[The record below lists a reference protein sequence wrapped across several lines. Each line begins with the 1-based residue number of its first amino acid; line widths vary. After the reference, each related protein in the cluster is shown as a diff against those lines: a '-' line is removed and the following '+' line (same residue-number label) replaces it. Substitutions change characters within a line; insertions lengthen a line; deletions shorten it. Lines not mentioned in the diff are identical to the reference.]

1 MIGTAW
7 RSPLG
12 TSLVVDELTTFL
24 GGFILQGSL
33 FSQEEQGIDGL
44 SSPPPSQTPQVSE
57 GQNLSPHVVSL
68 LICRKGGL
76 HPSGWIL
83 AAPGVS
89 HLSGVSPC
97 LLGPPE
103 GGATGLPGP
112 SPTHISTSSGSFAK
126 IHFFWT
132 PAWMTQLNSWV

>member
-1 MIGTAW
+1 MIGTGW

-12 TSLVVDELTTFL
+12 TSLVVDQLTTFL

-44 SSPPPSQTPQVSE
+44 SSPPPSRTPQVSE

-68 LICRKGGL
+68 LICGKGKGGL

-89 HLSGVSPC
+89 HLSRVSPC
-97 LLGPPE
+97 LPGPPE
-103 GGATGLPGP
+103 GGATGLPAP
-112 SPTHISTSSGSFAK
+112 SPTHSGHLH
-126 IHFFWT
+126 ICRE
-132 PAWMTQLNSWV
+132 LC

>member
-1 MIGTAW
+1 MI
-7 RSPLG
+7 
-12 TSLVVDELTTFL
+12 DQLTTFL

-68 LICRKGGL
+68 LIWGKGGL

-83 AAPGVS
+83 AVPVLPLWGRPM
-89 HLSGVSPC
+89 SPR
-97 LLGPPE
+97 
-103 GGATGLPGP
+103 
-112 SPTHISTSSGSFAK
+112 SS
-126 IHFFWT
+126 
-132 PAWMTQLNSWV
+132 